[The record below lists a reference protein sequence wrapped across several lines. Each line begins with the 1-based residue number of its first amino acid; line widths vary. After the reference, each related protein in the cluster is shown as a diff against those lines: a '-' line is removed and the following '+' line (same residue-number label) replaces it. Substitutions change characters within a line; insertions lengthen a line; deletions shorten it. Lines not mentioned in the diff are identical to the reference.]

1 MQLNQLHH
9 YWPTVIA
16 TIASIQLS
24 AQTEEVDAAAANLDL
39 AEYIVSANSY
49 KMERSQVGSTVHKLS
64 RSELDKGQTTFLIDA
79 IRELPGVYL
88 RNNGGP
94 GATIGMTTRGINY
107 SQQQPL
113 VLVDGVKANN
123 PADGFM
129 LNLGNIFT
137 NQIESVEFLKGAQS
151 SLYGADAHSGVISL
165 KSRDNADGTALS
177 VNNGLGTYN
186 TRSSSVQLQTKKD
199 KIGLTTN
206 YSLYSSDGFSARSG
220 NSEKDGYKNKSLLT
234 QITYQTN
241 DKTELFA
248 NLNVIE
254 SDSEY
259 DTGATDSIGDHEL
272 DQILL
277 SAGVKSSILENW
289 DSIAQ
294 YNLTEI
300 RSTSIDSWGT
310 SESDAD
316 RHELTIRNSINII
329 ESWNLAAG
337 GSYRKEDYR
346 SGSDDRH
353 NFSVYLDNHFAVT
366 PDIDMTIGGRS
377 DRNNVYGN
385 NNTWR
390 TSFSYRLH
398 DLGTRLHGSCGT
410 SFDAPTFAQLYGQW
424 GANPNLKPEKGTAW
438 DLGIEK
444 KMFGDRALLDITLF
458 YNDISDKIA
467 YTNQYVNLGKYNS
480 HGFETSFRYNID
492 TSYKLAANYTYS
504 RGEESGTNLSPV
516 RVPKH
521 LANLA
526 LNCNYMSG
534 KLNIRP
540 SYQYVSQRNDVG
552 GIAKSYSLVNIAAE
566 YELHSNISI
575 WTRISNLLDKNYQ
588 EVYGYNTPSLNIMS
602 GIKLEF

>member
-1 MQLNQLHH
+1 MQINKLHH

-16 TIASIQLS
+16 AIASIQLS
-24 AQTEEVDAAAANLDL
+24 AQTEEVDTAEANLL
-39 AEYIVSANSY
+39 PEYIVSANSY

-64 RSELDKGQTTFLIDA
+64 RSDLEKGQTTFLIDA

-113 VLVDGVKANN
+113 VLLDGVEVNN

-129 LNLGNIFT
+129 LNLGNVFT

-151 SLYGADAHSGVISL
+151 SLYGADAHSGIISL

-177 VNNGLGTYN
+177 VNNGFGTFN
-186 TRSSSVQLQTKKD
+186 SRSSSVQLQIKKD
-199 KIGLTTN
+199 KIGLMSN
-206 YSLYSSDGFSARSG
+206 YSFYSSDGFSARSG

-234 QITYQTN
+234 HVKYQVN
-241 DKTELFA
+241 EKTQLFA

-254 SDSEY
+254 SDAEY

-272 DQILL
+272 DQI
-277 SAGVKSSILENW
+277 SISTGIKSSILENW

-300 RSTSIDSWGT
+300 RSTSIGSWGT

-316 RHELTIRNSINII
+316 RHELTIRNSVNII

-353 NFSVYLDNHFAVT
+353 NFSIYLDNHFAVT

-444 KMFGDRALLDITLF
+444 NLFKNRALLDLTLF
-458 YNDISDKIA
+458 YNDISEKIA
-467 YTNQYVNLGKYNS
+467 YTSQYVNLDKYKS
-480 HGFETSFRYNID
+480 HGFETSFRYSLNS
-492 TSYKLAANYTYS
+492 SYQLSANYTYS
-504 RGEESGTNLSPV
+504 RGKESGTNLTPV

-521 LANLA
+521 LANIA
-526 LNCNYMSG
+526 LNYNPMSG

-540 SYQYVSQRNDVG
+540 SYQYVSKRNDVG

-566 YELHSNISI
+566 YDLHSNISI

-588 EVYGYNTPSLNIMS
+588 EVYGYNTSGLNIMS
-602 GIKLEF
+602 GFKLEF